1 MSAAHADLTAVE
13 HCAAH
18 AVDADGDASGL
29 LAADIE
35 VAPIVAH
42 AQTAAAVAALLSQR
56 VDARRIDGNDVLL
69 GIRCDGVLLV
79 DGGQRHQIGLRAAV
93 GEAAHGLVAV
103 HHAVRQRIHPFVLLL
118 VRVVLADSHI
128 ELFGGGVGQL
138 KVGVNLRVLRRD
150 VFVAVAAPDQL
161 VAMSGNDGGG
171 LRMHGGIALGGRRD
185 LPLGRIISAVGDAE
199 AGQIDV
205 LVGGVVEL
213 YPVILL
219 KEVVDVNA
227 VAGTHLI
234 DDDGRCGQALF
245 FLFFVGQRLPN
256 GLQVVVAR
264 SFELHFR
271 IGVHNLSTASAAV
284 VLLERSV
291 EIDVRRRAT
300 LVVHLDGNHVL
311 SFLKV

>member
-1 MSAAHADLTAVE
+1 
-13 HCAAH
+13 
-18 AVDADGDASGL
+18 
-29 LAADIE
+29 
-35 VAPIVAH
+35 
-42 AQTAAAVAALLSQR
+42 
-56 VDARRIDGNDVLL
+56 
-69 GIRCDGVLLV
+69 
-79 DGGQRHQIGLRAAV
+79 
-93 GEAAHGLVAV
+93 
-103 HHAVRQRIHPFVLLL
+103 
-118 VRVVLADSHI
+118 
-128 ELFGGGVGQL
+128 
-138 KVGVNLRVLRRD
+138 
-150 VFVAVAAPDQL
+150 
-161 VAMSGNDGGG
+161 
-171 LRMHGGIALGGRRD
+171 MHGGITLRGRRD
-185 LPLGRIISAVGDAE
+185 LPLGRIISAVGNAE

-213 YPVILL
+213 NPVVLL

-227 VAGTHLI
+227 VAGTHLV

-271 IGVHNLSTASAAV
+271 IGVHNLSSTASTAV